1 MTVKQ
6 LKRFPQQPLVTPQLP
21 RCDADTSAAPGHAQ
35 NWRADHYGDP
45 TRCSRDAVVELDGHN
60 YCRIHGGFKALDMYL
75 TGKLTRVVGTGPTS
89 PGYTEIDATN
99 LVEGRDMT
107 QTTPTR
113 DEAVHELLQ
122 SNLIAPG
129 LYATSSVF
137 ARGRAAMAAE
147 TLTLLASAPAPA
159 SGGVDA
165 VLTRADVCRLWQYV
179 VIERPSMTV
188 EGFTNLLLNE
198 IDDRAASLS
207 PAATPVSEAGG

>member
-99 LVEGRDMT
+99 LVEGRDLT
-107 QTTPTR
+107 QTTPPR

-147 TLTLLASAPAPA
+147 TLTLLASAPDVYKRQV
-159 SGGVDA
+159 GIGVG
-165 VLTRADVCRLWQYV
+165 V
-179 VIERPSMTV
+179 
-188 EGFTNLLLNE
+188 N
-198 IDDRAASLS
+198 
-207 PAATPVSEAGG
+207 AATANSGAIGGGAVISGNLCLLYTSRCV